1 MRRPAIALIIVG
13 ALLAPLTGR
22 TESPSLVAARLH
34 ASVGIDSRGVF
45 IYRYTIENGARSTAG
60 IWKLAIDIS
69 LPVGVARAGDPIGLS
84 APQPGWRAIVGAD
97 ATAHWEAIGDASLV
111 LPKHTLDGFSIAS
124 HGRPA
129 LGRFTLSP
137 HIDPDRAPIMPPG
150 DDPGDVDRYNQ
161 DLARYVESQSVEGV
175 TLAPTPPVTV
185 TPDAVLANLTNQ
197 VVQARSLG
205 WISNDGITRSVRAK
219 LEAARAAF
227 SRRQLEMA
235 RNILSAIR
243 NEVAAQSGKSF
254 TTEAVALVDLNI
266 QYVLQLAAKR

>member
-69 LPVGVARAGDPIGLS
+69 LPVGAARAGDPIGLS

-97 ATAHWEAIGDASLV
+97 ATAHWEALEDASLV
-111 LPKHTLDGFSIAS
+111 LPKHTLAGFSIAS

-137 HIDPDRAPIMPPG
+137 HIDPDRAPIMSPG

-197 VVQARSLG
+197 LVQARSLG
-205 WISNDGITRSVRAK
+205 WISNDGITRSLRAK

-235 RNILSAIR
+235 RNILSALR